1 MIRQRLFGWL
11 PTDVTRSVRV
21 AGWINLAFNVGIVVT
36 GGAVRLT
43 ASGLGCPTWPMCTEE
58 SLVNTPEMGIHGIIE
73 FANRV
78 LTFLLVIAALATFIL
93 VARMRRRRPALFW
106 LAFFV
111 GVGIPVQAVIGG
123 ISVLVQLNPYVVG
136 LHFVV
141 SAIIIALCSVFV
153 CLLYPRT
160 AEGPA
165 PTYVRLLIAL
175 VFSFQTM
182 TILLGVLTTGSGPHA
197 GDAEAPRNDL
207 NSELLQHLHS
217 IPAYT
222 AVGLTVIA
230 IVVAWFARRNILVRL
245 LGWLLLVN
253 VVQVVVGIVQ
263 SRTGLPPLLVGIH
276 MLLACVVVALM
287 TSAATT
293 FRQSSAL
300 TTKRE
305 RIPGT

>member
-1 MIRQRLFGWL
+1 MIRQRLFGWI
-11 PTDVTRSVRV
+11 PTEVTRSVRV
-21 AGWINLAFNVGIVVT
+21 FGWINLAFNIGIVVT

-43 ASGLGCPTWPMCTEE
+43 ASGLGCPTWPLCTED
-58 SLVNTPEMGIHGIIE
+58 SLVNTPEMGIHGVIE

-78 LTFLLVIAALATFIL
+78 LTFVLVLAALATFIL
-93 VARMRRRRPALFW
+93 VVRMRRRRPALFW
-106 LAFFV
+106 LALGV
-111 GVGIPVQAVIGG
+111 GLGIPVQAVIGG

-141 SAIIIALCSVFV
+141 SMVMIALCSVFV
-153 CLLYPRT
+153 SLLYPRT
-160 AEGPA
+160 AEGRP
-165 PTYVRLLIAL
+165 PVMLRLLVAL
-175 VFSFQTM
+175 LITFQSL

-197 GDAEAPRNDL
+197 GDADAPRNQL

-222 AVGLTVIA
+222 AVGLAVLTL
-230 IVVAWFARRNILVRL
+230 VVAWFARRGVLVRL
-245 LGWLLLVN
+245 LGLLLLAN

-287 TSAATT
+287 TSTATT
-293 FRQSSAL
+293 FRRRVADN
-300 TTKRE
+300 E
-305 RIPGT
+305 RLPVA